1 MADLVKGVLGGGWS
15 LVVGW
20 ILPVFVTLQ
29 LVTVLVLPTLP
40 HSLPAYH
47 HFATESAAAKQLT
60 LLAVAAVAGL
70 VLAAFQAPLYRLLEG
85 YAVLWPSGLAEQR
98 INRHRARRDR
108 LVAKQEAMSVTQWG
122 VQSGLLY
129 QRAGRYPASD
139 RQFAPTLLGNSIRR
153 FETYAGDRFMM
164 DSQLLWNDLA
174 AAAPPATVDAVVKAR
189 ANVDFF
195 VCLIYG
201 AALTALAGVIASV
214 SAQFSVRTG
223 LAIGI
228 GVVLIPLSYMLAVI
242 ATDEW
247 DAAFRAVV
255 DLGRSGV
262 ASAFGIQIPDNFDD
276 ERLMWR
282 AINTLVRRPY
292 SYSQR
297 KDVAALIT
305 RFRSTEQ
312 PTHVVMNPFAATVAL
327 AEVNSRA
334 PGVTVV
340 PPTSGSSE
348 AGALSG
354 TGGSPGETA
363 LAEP

>member
-29 LVTVLVLPTLP
+29 LITVLVLPTVP
-40 HSLPAYH
+40 RSLAAYH
-47 HFATESAAAKQLT
+47 HFATESAAVKQLT

-85 YAVLWPSGLAEQR
+85 YAALWPSKLAERR
-98 INRHRARRDR
+98 INRHRARRDK
-108 LVAKQEAMSVTQWG
+108 LVAQQQAISVTQWG
-122 VQSGLLY
+122 VKSGLLY

-164 DSQLLWNDLA
+164 DSQLLWNDLT
-174 AAAPPATVDAVVKAR
+174 AAAPPGAVDAVVKAR

-201 AALTALAGVIASV
+201 SALTAVAGVIASV
-214 SAQFSVRTG
+214 SVQLSLRTA
-223 LAIGI
+223 LAIVI
-228 GVVLIPLSYMLAVI
+228 GVALIPLSYMLAVV

-262 ASAFGIQIPDNFDD
+262 ANAFGIQIPDNFDE

-292 SYSQR
+292 SYSQT

-305 RFRSTEQ
+305 RLRSTEQ
-312 PTHVVMNPFAATVAL
+312 PTHVVMTPFAATVAL
-327 AEVNSRA
+327 AEVNSQG
-334 PGVTVV
+334 PGVTVI
-340 PPTSGSSE
+340 PHTSAPSE
-348 AGALSG
+348 AAAVPG
-354 TGGSPGETA
+354 TGAAPAETS